1 MEVILRQEIDKLG
14 VPGQVVK
21 VAPGYARNY
30 LLPRNLAVPA
40 TAANK
45 KIVEQEKEAWL
56 RREATLVNE
65 ASQLAGL
72 MAGLSL
78 DFVHKAG
85 ESGQLFGS
93 VTNKDIAEALA
104 AKNFSI
110 DRKKI
115 VLDQPIKQVG
125 DYTVPIRLHR
135 EVIVQLAIAVKREG
149 AEEETAPEAAAEPSV
164 TEPAVAEP
172 AAAEPATETSEAG
185 E

>member
-1 MEVILRQEIDKLG
+1 MEVILREEIEKLG
-14 VPGQVVK
+14 IPGEVVK

-30 LLPRNLAVPA
+30 LLPRNLAVLA
-40 TAANK
+40 TASNK
-45 KIVEQEKEAWL
+45 KIIAQEKEAWL
-56 RREATLVNE
+56 RREATFVNE
-65 ASQLAGL
+65 ASQLAEL

-78 DFVHKAG
+78 SFVHKAG

-104 AKNFSI
+104 ARSFTI

-125 DYTVPIRLHR
+125 SYTVPIKLHR
-135 EVIVQLAIAVKREG
+135 EVVVQLAIAVKREG
-149 AEEETAPEAAAEPSV
+149 AEEEAAVAPAATEPTA
-164 TEPAVAEP
+164 TEPA
-172 AAAEPATETSEAG
+172 ATG

>member
-1 MEVILRQEIDKLG
+1 MEVILREEIEKLG
-14 VPGQVVK
+14 IPGEVVK

-45 KIVEQEKEAWL
+45 KIIAQEKEAWL
-56 RREATLVNE
+56 RREATFVNE
-65 ASQLAGL
+65 ATQLAQL
-72 MAGLSL
+72 MSGLSL
-78 DFVHKAG
+78 SFVHKAG

-104 AKNFSI
+104 AKSFTI

-125 DYTVPIRLHR
+125 SYTVPIKLHR
-135 EVIVQLAIAVKREG
+135 EVVVQLAIAVKREG
-149 AEEETAPEAAAEPSV
+149 AEEEPAPVAAVAAE
-164 TEPAVAEP
+164 AE
-172 AAAEPATETSEAG
+172 ATSE
-185 E
+185 

>member
-1 MEVILRQEIDKLG
+1 MEVILREEIEKLG
-14 VPGQVVK
+14 IPGEVVK

-30 LLPRNLAVPA
+30 LLPRNLAVLA
-40 TAANK
+40 TASNK
-45 KIVEQEKEAWL
+45 KIIAQEKEAWL
-56 RREATLVNE
+56 RREATFVNE
-65 ASQLAGL
+65 ASQLAQL

-78 DFVHKAG
+78 SFVHKAG

-104 AKNFSI
+104 ARSFTI

-125 DYTVPIRLHR
+125 NYTVPIKLHR
-135 EVIVQLAIAVKREG
+135 EVVVQLAIAVKREG
-149 AEEETAPEAAAEPSV
+149 AEEEAAVAPAATEPTA
-164 TEPAVAEP
+164 TEPA
-172 AAAEPATETSEAG
+172 ATG

>member
-1 MEVILRQEIDKLG
+1 MEVILREEIEKLG
-14 VPGQVVK
+14 IPGEVVK

-45 KIVEQEKEAWL
+45 KIIAQEKEAWL
-56 RREATLVNE
+56 RREATFVNE
-65 ASQLAGL
+65 ATQLAQL

-78 DFVHKAG
+78 SFVHKAG

-104 AKNFSI
+104 ARSFTI

-125 DYTVPIRLHR
+125 SYTVPVKLHR
-135 EVIVQLAIAVKREG
+135 EVVVQLAIAVKREG
-149 AEEETAPEAAAEPSV
+149 AEEETAAAPAAE
-164 TEPAVAEP
+164 TK
-172 AAAEPATETSEAG
+172 AAETG

>member
-1 MEVILRQEIDKLG
+1 MEVILRQEVDKLG

-65 ASQLAGL
+65 ASQLANL
-72 MAGLSL
+72 MTGLSL
-78 DFVHKAG
+78 EFVHKAG
-85 ESGQLFGS
+85 DSGQLFGS

-104 AKNFSI
+104 AKSFSI

-115 VLDQPIKQVG
+115 ILDQPIKQVG
-125 DYTVPIRLHR
+125 DYTVPVRLHR
-135 EVIVQLAIAVKREG
+135 EVIVQLSVSVRREG
-149 AEEETAPEAAAEPSV
+149 EEKAAAAE
-164 TEPAVAEP
+164 AEP
-172 AAAEPATETSEAG
+172 VPAASESG